1 MRFLLPNAYFADSSY
16 LIKMMKPLRYTFTLC
31 LCLYLFTA
39 QAKVDTLVIQ
49 SPSMQKTL
57 KAGVVTPEG
66 YQKKKSGPYPVLY
79 LLHGYSGNFSNWLK
93 VPPQKDLLQTLADK
107 YQLIIVTPDG
117 GFSSWYYDSPVDKSS
132 QYETFITQELRQEI
146 ERRYKAIPE
155 RSGRFISGLSMG
167 GHGALYLSARNPEL
181 YLAAGSMSGA
191 LNVSRSESER
201 LLKSIEAVLGPKEE
215 NLERFRQNS
224 VVHMVPQLKQSGVH
238 LIIDCGVADMLV
250 EDNRELHRRLVYE
263 KVPHEYIERPGA
275 HTWAYW
281 GNALEY
287 HLLFFQKV
295 KATAEQ
301 QALN

>member
-1 MRFLLPNAYFADSSY
+1 
-16 LIKMMKPLRYTFTLC
+16 MMKPLRCTLTLL

-57 KAGVVTPEG
+57 KAGVVTPDG

-93 VPPQKDLLQTLADK
+93 VPPQKDLLQTMADK

-117 GFSSWYYDSPVDKSS
+117 GFSSWYYDSPVDKQS

-155 RSGRFISGLSMG
+155 RSARFISGLSMG

-191 LNVSRSESER
+191 LNVSRSESEK
-201 LLKSIEAVLGPKEE
+201 LLKSIEAVLGPKPE
-215 NLERFRQNS
+215 NMERFRQNS
-224 VVHMVPQLKQSGVH
+224 VVHMVPELKQSGVH
-238 LIIDCGVADMLV
+238 LIVDCGVADMLL

-295 KATAEQ
+295 REGVAK
-301 QALN
+301 

>member
-1 MRFLLPNAYFADSSY
+1 MYKKHLLA
-16 LIKMMKPLRYTFTLC
+16 
-31 LCLYLFTA
+31 LFFSLFILSA
-39 QAKVDTLVIQ
+39 QAKVDTLVIS

-57 KAGVVTPEG
+57 KAGVVTPDG
-66 YQKKKSGPYPVLY
+66 YKKKKNSPYPVLY

-93 VPPQKDLLQTLADK
+93 VPPQKDLLQSMADK

-117 GFSSWYYDSPVDKSS
+117 GFSSWYYDSPVDKAS

-146 ERRYKAIPE
+146 ERRYSAIPD

-167 GHGALYLSARNPEL
+167 GHGALYLSARHPEL

-191 LNVSRSESER
+191 LNVSRSESEK
-201 LLKSIEAVLGPKEE
+201 LLQSLEAVLGPKPE
-215 NLERFRQNS
+215 NMERFRQNS

-238 LIIDCGVADMLV
+238 LIIDCGVADMLL

-287 HLLFFQKV
+287 HLLFFQKTR
-295 KATAEQ
+295 AAAGQQ
-301 QALN
+301 QALK